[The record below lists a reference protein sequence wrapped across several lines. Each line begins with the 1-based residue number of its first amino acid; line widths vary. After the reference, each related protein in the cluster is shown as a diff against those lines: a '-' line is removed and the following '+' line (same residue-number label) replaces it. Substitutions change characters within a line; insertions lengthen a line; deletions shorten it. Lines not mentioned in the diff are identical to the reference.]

1 MKKINLV
8 LIFTLLMSLFI
19 GVMPSD
25 AASNVKVHVI
35 DVGQGDSILIQT
47 GNENILIDGGN
58 KGKGDE
64 VVAYLKKQKVKTLN
78 AVISTHPDADHV
90 GGLAE
95 VIDTLKV
102 KSVYAP
108 KVTHSTIA
116 YKNFLTSVKKKGLKI
131 KVAKKGVEV
140 PTKAKNITLKFL
152 GPVTTYSKSDL
163 NNWSAVLQLTHSK
176 KKFLFTGDAE
186 TKAENDMLKA
196 GVLSK
201 VDVLKV
207 SHHGAKEATTT
218 SFLNK
223 VKPTYAA
230 ISVSSTNGYGHP
242 TSATL
247 KRLKAKKAKIYR
259 TDKNGSI
266 VFTSTGSKITVK
278 AAKK

>member
-1 MKKINLV
+1 MKKLNLLV
-8 LIFTLLMSLFI
+8 IFSLLLSLFI
-19 GVMPSD
+19 YVSPSS

-47 GNENILIDGGN
+47 GNENVLIDGGN

-78 AVISTHPDADHV
+78 AVVSTHPDADHV

-95 VIDTLKV
+95 VINSLNV

-108 KVTHSTIA
+108 KVTHTTQA
-116 YKNFLTSVKKKGLKI
+116 YKNFLTAVKKEGLKI
-131 KVAKKGVEV
+131 KVAKKGVEI

-152 GPVTTYSKSDL
+152 APVKEYTKSDL
-163 NNWSAVLQLTHSK
+163 NDWSGVLQLTHSK

-186 TKAENDMLKA
+186 TQAENDMLKA

-207 SHHGAKEATTT
+207 SHHGAKEATGT

-223 VKPTYAA
+223 VKPTYAV
-230 ISVSSTNGYGHP
+230 ISVSKTNGYGHP
-242 TSATL
+242 TAETL
-247 KRLKAKKAKIYR
+247 NRLKKAKTKVYR
-259 TDKNGSI
+259 TDKNGNVI
-266 VFTSTGSKITVK
+266 FTSTGSKISVK
-278 AAKK
+278 VDKN